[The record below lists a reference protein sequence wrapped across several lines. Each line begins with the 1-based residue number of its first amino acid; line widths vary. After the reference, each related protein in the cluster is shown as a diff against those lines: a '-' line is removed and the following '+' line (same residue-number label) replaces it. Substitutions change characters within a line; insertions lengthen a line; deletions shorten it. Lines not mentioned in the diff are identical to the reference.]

1 MLYRVHHDYLG
12 DQHVDFDYGHL
23 GHGHHQ
29 LGHGHG
35 HGHGHGLG
43 AAFASQL
50 SGTQFGHSHHPL
62 EHSGYSE
69 PQVDQDDFSGYQR

>member
-1 MLYRVHHDYLG
+1 MLCRVHHDYLN

-29 LGHGHG
+29 L
-35 HGHGHGLG
+35 GHGHGLG

-69 PQVDQDDFSGYQR
+69 PQVDQDDFNGYQR